1 MSSSPADRFRRVSS
15 RFSTIVTAVPQPKWA
30 SPSPCSD
37 WTAADIVKHI
47 VETETDLLNRM
58 PFAPAVT
65 QDPLNPIEAWPIV
78 RDRIQSAR
86 DTPSQAEHEYDG
98 YFGPTTFAQ
107 TVDQF
112 YSFDLVIHAWDLARA
127 TGLVE
132 FEAIDPTEIET
143 AYKGLAGLG
152 DNVRQP
158 GLFGPALEVSPSA
171 NEQTRFLAFVGRKH

>member
-1 MSSSPADRFRRVSS
+1 MSSSPSDRFRRVSS
-15 RFSTIVTAVPQPKWA
+15 RFSTVVSAVPQTKWA

-78 RDRIQSAR
+78 RDWIQSSL
-86 DTPSQAEHEYDG
+86 DTPSHANHAYDG
-98 YFGPTTFAQ
+98 FFGPTTFAK

-112 YSFDLVIHAWDLARA
+112 YALDLVVHAWDLARA
-127 TGLVE
+127 AGLAE
-132 FEAIDPTEIET
+132 FESIDPAEIET
-143 AYKGLAGLG
+143 IYTDLSGLG
-152 DNVRQP
+152 DNMRQP
-158 GLFGPALEVSPSA
+158 GLFGPAIEVSNDAS
-171 NEQTRFLAFVGRKH
+171 EQSRFLAFIGRK